1 MSDQITP
8 GQFHEA
14 DGVDDWRV
22 IAYRSAVTCFRTG
35 DFATGLALVDEIGR
49 LAEEADHHP
58 DVELRYT
65 SVFATL
71 TSHDVGG
78 LSMRDVRMARKISAA
93 ARERGIAADPGA
105 VQNVNLTVDAL
116 SIADVLPFWQ
126 ALLAYDEVGGED
138 LVSPDGRG
146 PKIWFQQMD
155 APRPQRNRVHM
166 DVSVPHDRAE
176 ARVAA
181 AIAAGGRLVTD
192 EHAPAWWVLAD
203 PEGNEVCVTTWMG
216 RDPAGG

>member
-8 GQFHEA
+8 GRFHGSE
-14 DGVDDWRV
+14 GVDDWRV
-22 IAYRSAVTCFRTG
+22 IAYRTAVTCFRTG

-65 SVFATL
+65 TVFVTL

-78 LSMRDVRMARKISAA
+78 LSNRDVKMARKISAA
-93 ARERGIAADPGA
+93 ARDRGIAADPEA
-105 VQNVNLTVDAL
+105 VQNINLTIDAL
-116 SIADVLPFWQ
+116 SIPDVLPFWQ
-126 ALLAYDEVGGED
+126 ALLAYNEVGGED
-138 LVSPDGRG
+138 LVNPHGRG
-146 PKIWFQQMD
+146 PKVWFQQMD
-155 APRPQRNRVHM
+155 APRSQRNRLHM

-176 ARVAA
+176 ARIAA
-181 AIAAGGRLVTD
+181 AVAAGGRLVTD
-192 EHAPAWWVLAD
+192 EHAPARWVLAD

-216 RDPAGG
+216 RD

>member
-8 GQFHEA
+8 AQFHESE
-14 DGVDDWRV
+14 GVDDWRV
-22 IAYRSAVTCFRTG
+22 IAYRTAVTSFRTG

-65 SVFATL
+65 TVFVTL
-71 TSHDVGG
+71 SSHDVGG
-78 LSMRDVRMARKISAA
+78 LSKRDVKMARKISAA
-93 ARERGIAADPGA
+93 AKERGIASDPGA
-105 VQNVNLTVDAL
+105 VQNVNLTIDAS

-138 LVSPDGRG
+138 LVSPYARG
-146 PKIWFQQMD
+146 PKVWFQPMD
-155 APRPQRNRVHM
+155 TPRTQRNRLHM
-166 DVSVPHDRAE
+166 DVSVPHDQAE
-176 ARVAA
+176 ARMAA

-192 EHAPAWWVLAD
+192 AHAPAWWVLAD
-203 PEGNEVCVTTWMG
+203 PEGNEVCVTTWQG
-216 RDPAGG
+216 RD